1 MGRRLGGSLAVLY
14 NPCSDGLISRVA
26 LFRMGCFLVRFWGVK
41 PLNLLQKKM
50 EKLEAIKETWRM
62 SPFPGFPPAIPDR
75 VPFRRM
81 WQMVCRHFHFL
92 ILIHSITNACARF
105 VIKKI
110 QDGGR
115 RRPGDGARKL
125 SGKSTIFVYSLPFP
139 LQTSS
144 SINSYSEYNGD
155 REPR

>member
-1 MGRRLGGSLAVLY
+1 MR
-14 NPCSDGLISRVA
+14 
-26 LFRMGCFLVRFWGVK
+26 
-41 PLNLLQKKM
+41 Q
-50 EKLEAIKETWRM
+50 
-62 SPFPGFPPAIPDR
+62 
-75 VPFRRM
+75 
-81 WQMVCRHFHFL
+81 VCRHFRFL
-92 ILIHSITNACARF
+92 ILMHTTTNACARF

-125 SGKSTIFVYSLPFP
+125 SGKSKVFVYSVPFP

>member
-1 MGRRLGGSLAVLY
+1 MGRRLGEVLLLLY
-14 NPCSDGLISRVA
+14 NPCSGRLISRVA
-26 LFRMGCFLVRFWGVK
+26 LFKMGCFLVRFWGDQRV
-41 PLNLLQKKM
+41 NLLQKKM
-50 EKLEAIKETWRM
+50 EKFEAIKETWRM
-62 SPFPGFPPAIPDR
+62 SPFPGFPPAIPDS

-139 LQTSS
+139 LPTGSS
-144 SINSYSEYNGD
+144 VDLHSEYNGY

>member
-1 MGRRLGGSLAVLY
+1 MPDPWEHAVPKKPQGVIPHKSDCERLGM
-14 NPCSDGLISRVA
+14 R
-26 LFRMGCFLVRFWGVK
+26 
-41 PLNLLQKKM
+41 
-50 EKLEAIKETWRM
+50 
-62 SPFPGFPPAIPDR
+62 
-75 VPFRRM
+75 
-81 WQMVCRHFHFL
+81 QMCRHFRFL
-92 ILIHSITNACARF
+92 ILMHTTINACARF